1 MALQSLQITSLTAM
15 RARDVS
21 RPTREQ
27 QEGADA
33 RPLRDETPRR
43 EPRRAEPRWGDRP
56 RGEPRRG

>member
-1 MALQSLQITSLTAM
+1 MALQSLQITALTAM

-43 EPRRAEPRWGDRP
+43 EPRRGDRP